1 MNENDYILRKSNMVK
16 SLFSKP
22 PVKGTSEKEFIDSIR
37 IKILNSVNFDSTFFN
52 DVNIDGKSMLD
63 YYSSSEASVQEK
75 EFFTKTFNDI
85 EILRKF
91 QFNQNHFFEFVSN
104 LGEALSNGDED
115 IYSKQ
120 LKFAFKI
127 IETEWSRD
135 LNTLILEKYKGNN
148 VLSHLFSYGIQSAMF
163 VDNEIQ
169 DKKLK
174 TRSLNQKKIEF
185 LYENTKTDLFVEN
198 FYFDLL
204 YFSYVNNP
212 EEASYIAQNNK
223 KIISDNLV
231 LVNGNRYGRMIEDSF
246 LLYEKDNLKKLI
258 NFNEPDTEL
267 PKVKNTKK
275 SRMRL

>member
-22 PVKGTSEKEFIDSIR
+22 PMKGTSEKEFIDSIR

>member
-22 PVKGTSEKEFIDSIR
+22 PMKGTSEKEFIDSIR

-135 LNTLILEKYKGNN
+135 LSTLILEKYKGNN

-246 LLYEKDNLKKLI
+246 LLYEKDNLRKLI
-258 NFNEPDTEL
+258 NFNEPDSET